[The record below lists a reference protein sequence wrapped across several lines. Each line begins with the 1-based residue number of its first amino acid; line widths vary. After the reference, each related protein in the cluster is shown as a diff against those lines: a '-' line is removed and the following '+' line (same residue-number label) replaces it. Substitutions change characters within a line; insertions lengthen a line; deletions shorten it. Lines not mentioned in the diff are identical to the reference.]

1 MSLKCIIWLDATG
14 VELVEKW
21 DRYDLS
27 DNGHFPRRNAF
38 QNYVYTNTEVV
49 VYVYYFSGNSFE
61 AVFYSFTV
69 ASLLTAVHIDFKIKC
84 VTKCTTLF
92 LRCMLFVDHWALIK
106 LNLN

>member
-1 MSLKCIIWLDATG
+1 MSLKCIICLDATG

-27 DNGHFPRRNAF
+27 DNGHFPRHNAF

-69 ASLLTAVHIDFKIKC
+69 ASLLTAVHIELIWKSNVVC
-84 VTKCTTLF
+84 CLLTTE
-92 LRCMLFVDHWALIK
+92 HSS
-106 LNLN
+106 N

>member
-1 MSLKCIIWLDATG
+1 MSLKCIICPDATG

-49 VYVYYFSGNSFE
+49 VYVYYLVVTVLKQFS
-61 AVFYSFTV
+61 
-69 ASLLTAVHIDFKIKC
+69 TA
-84 VTKCTTLF
+84 
-92 LRCMLFVDHWALIK
+92 LR
-106 LNLN
+106 